1 MTINKVS
8 ETLMRN
14 DGAKPVDS
22 TGKSGPGKHSSKCRL
37 QCREAPI
44 FSNVNII
51 FLKEAGKALSRG
63 VTCLICVLERLLWG
77 KLRRMDETGENIRGK

>member
-8 ETLMRN
+8 EALMRN
-14 DGAKPVDS
+14 DEAKPVDS
-22 TGKSGPGKHSSKCRL
+22 TRKSGPGKRSSKCRL
-37 QCREAPI
+37 RCREAPV

-63 VTCLICVLERLLWG
+63 VTWSHLCFRKITL
-77 KLRRMDETGENIRGK
+77 GEVKEDG

>member
-14 DGAKPVDS
+14 GRTKPVDS

-37 QCREAPI
+37 QCRGGPNI
-44 FSNVNII
+44 SNVNIV
-51 FLKEAGKALSRG
+51 FLKESRKG
-63 VTCLICVLERLLWG
+63 FKQGDGLICVLERLLWG
-77 KLRRMDETGENIRGK
+77 KLKEDG